1 MNSPTHRLAYL
12 KGAITMAQIE
22 VQVRSAT
29 FDPIMVTMEDFEFA
43 ALNEGDEILA
53 GHQPARVFYKKIRF
67 PVDPTES
74 KYFIFTHYDGLIS
87 HTPR

>member
-1 MNSPTHRLAYL
+1 
-12 KGAITMAQIE
+12 MAQIE

-29 FDPIMVTMEDFEFA
+29 FDPIMVTMEDF
-43 ALNEGDEILA
+43 EGDEILA